1 MSRRHSSDLDL
12 YLISE
17 EVEDSPAVES
27 VEMRDGGLVVETANQ
42 VFYVFD
48 SGGPH
53 EQIEQI
59 PEAADQVLVTV
70 QNGFLEFQGEISCS
84 TS

>member
-1 MSRRHSSDLDL
+1 MSRRHSPNLDL

-17 EVEDSPAVES
+17 DVEDFPAVES
-27 VEMRDGGLVVETANQ
+27 VEMHDGGLIVETANQ

-53 EQIEQI
+53 EQIEKI

-70 QNGFLEFQGEISCS
+70 QRPVFNH
-84 TS
+84 